1 MPTNKRRTSTNCLTA
16 FRLSKNIQSGL
27 AAIKEVL
34 FMKRFLLFS
43 FTLGVILFAANLLET
58 QAQTVNGSIGNG
70 TVKRGGATR
79 ASIVIDIPNG
89 LHVNSNRPSSQYAI
103 ATSVKVSGSGIK
115 VGAVNYPRGHNRKF
129 EFSEQPINVYEGRV
143 AFPFNV
149 TVPPNFKGNTVK
161 VRAVVRYQACTNE
174 VCYPPKNK
182 EVTLTAR
189 VR

>member
-1 MPTNKRRTSTNCLTA
+1 
-16 FRLSKNIQSGL
+16 
-27 AAIKEVL
+27 
-34 FMKRFLLFS
+34 MKRFLLFS
-43 FTLGVILFAANLLET
+43 FTLATILFIANLFET
-58 QAQTVNGSIGNG
+58 HAQTVNGSIGNG
-70 TVKRGGATR
+70 TAKRGAATR
-79 ASIVIDIPNG
+79 ASVVIDIPNG

-103 ATSVKVSGSGIK
+103 ATSVRVSGSSVK
-115 VGAVNYPRGHNRKF
+115 VGAVKYPRGHNRKF

-143 AFPFNV
+143 SFPFNI
-149 TVPPNFKGNTVK
+149 TVPASYKGNTVK